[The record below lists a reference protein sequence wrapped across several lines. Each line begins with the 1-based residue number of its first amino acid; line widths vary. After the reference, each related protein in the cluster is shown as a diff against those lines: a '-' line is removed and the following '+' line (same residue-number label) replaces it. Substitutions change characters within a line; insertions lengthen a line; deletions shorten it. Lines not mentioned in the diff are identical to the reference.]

1 MAYTSSS
8 RRNTA
13 QKKPIKKSG
22 SAGCGVCGGDESK
35 YKCPKC
41 RLPYCSVKC
50 CKEHKEKCP
59 ALIQD
64 ETKKTIENNDSN
76 SSVQDKATI
85 QSDACAKKTSKYL
98 SADDLTRDPLENA
111 VRRRN
116 MLDEDDEDLEEDG
129 WRITKEM
136 MEKIDSSEWLRKELA
151 DGGLRQ
157 IIAEIDAAD
166 DEEGEQSIRQRKRP
180 KLGAMPEP
188 SAREVSLMKARH
200 VNHKFSSFID
210 RMLVTAGVLVE
221 GNKTVEQEL
230 SSVLMGDEHIGMV
243 ALAPVVKNRP
253 MAAEDIISKES
264 ELESSSGSDSNDDDE
279 SSAA

>member
-13 QKKPIKKSG
+13 PTKPIKT
-22 SAGCGVCGGDESK
+22 SASTRCGVCGGDESK

-64 ETKKTIENNDSN
+64 ETKETTDNND
-76 SSVQDKATI
+76 VQDKSNLP
-85 QSDACAKKTSKYL
+85 SDACAKKTSKYL

-111 VRRRN
+111 ARRRN

-157 IIAEIDAAD
+157 VIAEIDAAD
-166 DEEGEQSIRQRKRP
+166 DEAGEQYIRQRKRP

-188 SAREVSLMKARH
+188 SPREVSLMKGRH
-200 VNHKFSSFID
+200 VNHQFSGFID

-230 SSVLMGDEHIGMV
+230 SSVLLGDEHIGMV
-243 ALAPVVKNRP
+243 ALAPVVKNRSK
-253 MAAEDIISKES
+253 AVENIVENAKES
-264 ELESSSGSDSNDDDE
+264 DLESSSGSDSNDDD
-279 SSAA
+279 